1 MDQQIS
7 VIRQKLKELKRKDP
21 AFQVFGSS
29 SHRYQSKG
37 RLYENE
43 VKSFERA
50 YNIEL
55 PPDYREF
62 IMQIGNGG
70 AGPYYGL
77 ESLADGIYQ
86 DLDNKKKAD
95 LINPSLEFPFTE
107 AWNMDYY
114 NEEEEEPDELKEKEY
129 FDSKW
134 ANGLLRLSNF
144 GCGVSMNLVV
154 NGKECGNI
162 WVDDRCSDG
171 GIYPDQYFGNEG
183 RITFLTWYELWLDK
197 SLSEFSSLGHVKE
210 ETKAP
215 VITSKPW
222 WKTLFNKP

>member
-7 VIRQKLKELKRKDP
+7 VIKEKLIELKRKDS
-21 AFQVFGSS
+21 AFQVFGAS
-29 SHRYQSKG
+29 SHRYQSNG

-43 VKSFERA
+43 VKSFEIT

-62 IMQIGNGG
+62 ILQIENGG

-77 ESLADGIYQ
+77 ESLEDGIYQ
-86 DLDNKKKAD
+86 DLDYKRKAD
-95 LINPSLEFPFTE
+95 LVNPSLEFPFTE
-107 AWNMDYY
+107 AWNMDYH
-114 NEEEEEPDELKEKEY
+114 NEAEDKPDQMKEEEY

-134 ANGLLRLSNF
+134 ANGLLRISNF

-154 NGKECGNI
+154 NGKEYGNI

-171 GIYPDQYFGNEG
+171 GIYPDQYFGNQG
-183 RITFLTWYELWLDK
+183 RISFLAWYDKWLDR
-197 SLSEFSSLGHVKE
+197 SLAEVSSLGNVIGEIKSPVK
-210 ETKAP
+210 A
-215 VITSKPW
+215 SKSW
-222 WKTLFNKP
+222 WKSIFIKA